1 MWGSD
6 QSASLERG
14 GLNKLVE
21 EIRTF
26 ELARGD
32 GLKRIYESEKIIRD
46 KLRKV
51 DL

>member
-6 QSASLERG
+6 QSASLERR

-26 ELARGD
+26 ELAKGD
-32 GLKRIYESEKIIRD
+32 GIKRIYDSEKAIRNR
-46 KLRKV
+46 LRRK
-51 DL
+51 